1 MKANSEELMIFV
13 SVVENGSFSQAAE
26 QLQLANSSVSRA
38 VKKLEKKLGVSLLN
52 RTTRQLSLTDEGKHY
67 FNRIQHALQEMTAA
81 ENELMESKDRP
92 SGLLRIDAATP
103 VVLHLLMPM
112 IKTFRMRYPEI
123 TISLISS
130 ESYINLI
137 ERKVDIAI
145 RAGKLADSSLR
156 ARLLFSS
163 RRKIV
168 ASPEYLQQFG
178 VPQTIDELQ
187 NHLCLGFTEPSSLNS
202 WPISEHDGQ
211 QHTIAV
217 GLSSNSGE
225 TLKQLC
231 LTGNGI
237 ACLSDFMIDKEIA
250 CGQLVELFVEQRLPL
265 TMPFHAVYYSDQPV
279 SVRIRIFIDYL
290 MEFLNSSRRSP
301 TRD

>member
-38 VKKLEKKLGVSLLN
+38 IKKLEKKLGVSLLN

-81 ENELMESKDRP
+81 ENELMESKLRP

-202 WPISEHDGQ
+202 WPIPERSGQ
-211 QHTIAV
+211 QHTITV

-237 ACLSDFMIDKEIA
+237 TCLSDFMIDKEIA
-250 CGQLVELFVEQRLPL
+250 SGQLVELFAEQRLPL

-290 MEFLNSSRRSP
+290 IEFLNSSRRSP
-301 TRD
+301 TNA

>member
-202 WPISEHDGQ
+202 WPISEHAGQ

-225 TLKQLC
+225 PLKQLC

-290 MEFLNSSRRSP
+290 IEFLNSSSRSP